1 VRRAN
6 ARVWIAVAVGGALG
20 ALARWLVAE
29 VVLDAELGEFP
40 WGTLLVNVLGCAL
53 IGVLA
58 PVLATRARW
67 VVGLGITGF
76 LGGFTTYSAFA
87 EETFALADRGD
98 ITGVV
103 LAGAYVVATIVATA
117 VAVAV
122 GSRLAA
128 NLRGSAHA

>member
-1 VRRAN
+1 
-6 ARVWIAVAVGGALG
+6 VWIAVAVGGALG

-98 ITGVV
+98 TTGVV
-103 LAGAYVVATIVATA
+103 LAGAYVAATIVATA

-122 GSRLAA
+122 GSRWAA